1 MEIHFSAERLYEMPL
16 SVLCSPYR
24 SGIRVGGWRVEAR
37 NSFGGSVGRICEIF
51 VDRVVVPLLR
61 GGNAAGFDMTDGEH
75 YFRMDL
81 ANGRTDSR
89 NFVRRKSR
97 MRWMVRNIRKML
109 NPRSS
114 LGS

>member
-1 MEIHFSAERLYEMPL
+1 M
-16 SVLCSPYR
+16 
-24 SGIRVGGWRVEAR
+24 EAR

-97 MRWMVRNIRKML
+97 RIIADEMDGAKYSKNAQSALFSRKL
-109 NPRSS
+109 KLFILHR
-114 LGS
+114 